1 MGFESVSENAAIS
14 GSDGGKAQANLIYIL
29 FIVGFCTGIAALI
42 GAVMAYVNRDKAIG
56 VFKSH
61 MNFQIKI
68 FWRGVIIAAITTAI
82 YILVLISSAF
92 TKSLGFALILV
103 PIGILIWWL
112 VWTIMA
118 IVKGMS
124 ALGRN
129 EPAPS

>member
-1 MGFESVSENAAIS
+1 MGFESVSENEAIS

-92 TKSLGFALILV
+92 TKGLGFALILV